1 MSYGWVIACVG
12 LTVVITLLVLRG
24 RKVISPAIGEFL
36 INMAW
41 VVMFGALAI
50 HDSVTDAPLWSF
62 SLSVGFMG
70 LFITMATYKGVTLL
84 RAPSGDRTDKA

>member
-12 LTVVITLLVLRG
+12 LSAVITLLVLRG
-24 RKVISPAIGEFL
+24 RKVISPAIGQFL
-36 INMAW
+36 INMTW
-41 VVMFGALAI
+41 VVMFGALAV

-70 LFITMATYKGVTLL
+70 LFIVLATHEGVTLL
-84 RAPSGDRTDKA
+84 RVSSDDKNDKA